1 MLTSEQ
7 KNPPADGRCGMSDNQ
22 EFGVDLNRVF
32 ALSCGLEN
40 LLSMVAHSGL
50 GIDSSGVSLIIEVL
64 RQMQFSLADGEL
76 WRFEVVEKKKGAE

>member
-1 MLTSEQ
+1 
-7 KNPPADGRCGMSDNQ
+7 MSDNQ

-50 GIDSSGVSLIIEVL
+50 GIDSSGVSLIIEEL
-64 RQMQFSLADGEL
+64 LQMQL
-76 WRFEVVEKKKGAE
+76 

>member
-1 MLTSEQ
+1 
-7 KNPPADGRCGMSDNQ
+7 MSDYVD
-22 EFGVDLNRVF
+22 FGVDLNRVF

-64 RQMQFSLADGEL
+64 RQMQLSLADGEL
-76 WRFEVVEKKKGAE
+76 WRFEVVEKKKGAANE